1 MRNTRKTECGAGQF
15 LTHFAVR
22 AAPFAL
28 LVTAL
33 ALTAAGEMSLTVEKL
48 KDFIRSAVQLKQP
61 DKQVAETL
69 RHFKMV
75 EKLDDRTIEELQS
88 MGAGPKTV
96 AALKELGDA
105 STSLPEAAPPAP
117 KPVVVPLEPPD
128 STEQGQIIQDAREY
142 VMNYTKSLPNFI
154 CLQVTRRDVDRAGT
168 GSSWYH
174 LDTITAKLSYNG
186 QHEDYEVVMK
196 NDEPVTNVKMEQ
208 LGGTVSAGEFGSM
221 MSEIFELDS
230 QARFSWDH
238 WATLRGRRTYV
249 FAYDIEQ
256 ENSKYRIKAVETGRE
271 IVPAYRGLIYIDRDN
286 KTVAKVTLNPYNIPS
301 DFPIHEAHE
310 SLDYDLQT
318 IGDAQFMLPL
328 KAVLSTKVDRFTT
341 KNDIEFRKYRKFET
355 GSTIKFDTPDAL
367 PDDQTKEK

>member
-1 MRNTRKTECGAGQF
+1 MRC
-15 LTHFAVR
+15 LL
-22 AAPFAL
+22 L

-48 KDFIRSAVQLKQP
+48 TEFIRSAVQMKSP

-75 EKLDDRTIEELQS
+75 ENLDDRTIEELQS
-88 MGAGPKTV
+88 LGAGPKTV
-96 AALKELGDA
+96 AALKDLGDA
-105 STSLPEAAPPAP
+105 SASLPEAAPPPP
-117 KPVVVPLEPPD
+117 KPVVIPLEPPD
-128 STEQGQIIQDAREY
+128 SIEQGKIIDEARQY
-142 VMNYTKSLPNFI
+142 VLNYTKSLPNFI
-154 CLQVTRRDVDRAGT
+154 CVQVTRRDVDRGGT

-186 QHEDYEVVMK
+186 QHEDYEVILK
-196 NDEPVTNVKMEQ
+196 DNQPVTNVKMEQ

-221 MSEIFELDS
+221 MSEIFEPDS
-230 QARFSWDH
+230 QAHFSWDH

-256 ENSKYRIKAVETGRE
+256 EYSKYHIKEVETNRE
-271 IVPAYRGLIYIDRDN
+271 IIPAYRGLVYIDRDT
-286 KTVAKVTLNPYNIPS
+286 KTLTKITLNPYNIPA
-301 DFPIHEAHE
+301 DFPIHDAHE

-318 IGDAQFMLPL
+318 IGDTQYMLPL
-328 KAVLSTKVDRFTT
+328 KAVLTSKLTRFMTR
-341 KNDIEFRKYRKFET
+341 NDIEFRLYRKFET

-367 PDDQTKEK
+367 PDDQTKEKP

>member
-1 MRNTRKTECGAGQF
+1 MRC
-15 LTHFAVR
+15 LLV
-22 AAPFAL
+22 

-33 ALTAAGEMSLTVEKL
+33 TLSAAGEMPLTVAKL
-48 KDFIRSAVQLKQP
+48 TEFIKSAVQMKSP

-69 RHFKMV
+69 RHFKMT

-88 MGAGPKTV
+88 LGAGSKTV

-105 STSLPEAAPPAP
+105 SASLPEAAPPAP
-117 KPVVVPLEPPD
+117 KPVVVPLDPPD
-128 STEQGQIIQDAREY
+128 SIEQGKILDEAREY

-154 CLQVTRRDVDRAGT
+154 CVQVTRRDVDRAGT

-174 LDTITAKLSYNG
+174 MDTITARLSYNG

-196 NDEPVTNVKMEQ
+196 NDQPVTNVKMEQ
-208 LGGTVSAGEFGSM
+208 LGGTVSAGEFGTM
-221 MSEIFELDS
+221 MSEIFEPDS

-256 ENSKYRIKAVETGRE
+256 EFSKYHMKEVETGKE
-271 IVPAYRGLIYIDRDN
+271 IVPAYRGLVYIDRDT
-286 KTVAKVTLNPYNIPS
+286 KMVTKITLNPYNIPS
-301 DFPIHEAHE
+301 DFPVHEAHE

-318 IGDAQFMLPL
+318 IGDAQYMLPL
-328 KAVLSTKVDRFTT
+328 KAVLTSKLDRFGT
-341 KNDIEFRKYRKFET
+341 KNDIEFRLYRKFET

-367 PDDQTKEK
+367 PDDQTKEKP

>member
-1 MRNTRKTECGAGQF
+1 MRC
-15 LTHFAVR
+15 LLV
-22 AAPFAL
+22 

-33 ALTAAGEMSLTVEKL
+33 TLSAAGEMPLTVAKL
-48 KDFIRSAVQLKQP
+48 TEFIKSAVQMKSP

-69 RHFKMV
+69 RHFKMT

-88 MGAGPKTV
+88 LGAGSKTV

-105 STSLPEAAPPAP
+105 SASLPEAAPPAP
-117 KPVVVPLEPPD
+117 KPVVVPLDPPD
-128 STEQGQIIQDAREY
+128 SIEQGKILDEAREY

-154 CLQVTRRDVDRAGT
+154 CVQVTRRDVDRAGT

-174 LDTITAKLSYNG
+174 MDTITARLSYNG

-196 NDEPVTNVKMEQ
+196 NDQPVTNVKMEQ
-208 LGGTVSAGEFGSM
+208 LGGTVSAGEFGTM
-221 MSEIFELDS
+221 MSEIFEPDS

-256 ENSKYRIKAVETGRE
+256 EFSKYHMKEVETGKE
-271 IVPAYRGLIYIDRDN
+271 IVPAYRGLVYIDRDT
-286 KTVAKVTLNPYNIPS
+286 KMVTKITLNPYNIPS
-301 DFPIHEAHE
+301 DFAVHEPHQ

-318 IGDAQFMLPL
+318 IGDAQYMLPL
-328 KAVLSTKVDRFTT
+328 KAVLTSKLDRFGT
-341 KNDIEFRKYRKFET
+341 KNDIEFRLYRKFET

-367 PDDQTKEK
+367 PDDQTKEKP